1 MPFGDDLLDE
11 RHGPSTEKVERVVK
25 RALRRLGGEP
35 EEPLEAI
42 SENAA
47 LEAVD
52 ELTSALRRCGLVP
65 SPPPIDG
72 PHPLAAAGLKLKEL
86 RIQSGWTVAEIA
98 ERTRWSLDLLTAF
111 ENGDSHAAG
120 QLTTF
125 DLETLAAAC
134 CGSLDDLLGA
144 AHPWAKAARRRDS
157 RPGRSLSIDPHG

>member
-1 MPFGDDLLDE
+1 MPFGDDLLDDW
-11 RHGPSTEKVERVVK
+11 RGPSTEKLERIVK

-42 SENAA
+42 SESAA
-47 LEAVD
+47 QEAVD
-52 ELTSALRRCGLVP
+52 QLTSALRRCGLVP

-86 RIQSGWTVAEIA
+86 RIQSGWTVEEIA
-98 ERTRWSLDLLTAF
+98 ERTGRSLDLLTAF
-111 ENGDSHAAG
+111 ENGDSDAAG
-120 QLTTF
+120 KLTTF

-134 CGSLDDLLGA
+134 CGTLADLLGA
-144 AHPWAKAARRRDS
+144 AHPWVKAARLRDS